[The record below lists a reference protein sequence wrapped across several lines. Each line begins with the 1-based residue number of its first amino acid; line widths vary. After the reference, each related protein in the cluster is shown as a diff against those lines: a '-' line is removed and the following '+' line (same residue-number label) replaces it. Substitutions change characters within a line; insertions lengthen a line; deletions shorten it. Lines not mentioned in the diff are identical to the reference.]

1 MIKNK
6 FRIAMLNRLSL
17 APYYDPTHADST
29 GWEWLIVE
37 RDDTLLTISDGSAEA
52 TGQESKAP
60 DALFANNTLAAVLI
74 DPNADYDSFLFM
86 RHIPPPARTEGNFF
100 PADGYA
106 RLFTNAQGQLQ
117 MQAHGRHALQSEIR
131 HGKSVFIDVSLPP
144 ADFPGALSWHFDAEQ
159 KPWSQQS

>member
-1 MIKNK
+1 MMKDK

-17 APYYDPTHADST
+17 APYYDPTQTDSS

-37 RDDTLLTISDGSAEA
+37 RSGTLLTISDGSAEA
-52 TGQESKAP
+52 CGRESAAP
-60 DALFANNTLAAVLI
+60 DTLVANNTLAAVLI
-74 DPNADYDSFLFM
+74 ESGPDTDSFLFM
-86 RHIPPPARTEGNFF
+86 RHLPPPSRTEGNFF

-131 HGKSVFIDVSLPP
+131 HGKSVFIDVALPP
-144 ADFPGALSWHFDAEQ
+144 AHFPGALSWHFDAEQ

>member
-1 MIKNK
+1 MIADK

-17 APYYDPTHADST
+17 APYYAPTQSDSS

-37 RDDTLLTISDGSAEA
+37 RDGPLLTISDGSAEA
-52 TGQESKAP
+52 TGQETHAP
-60 DALFANNTLAAVLI
+60 EGLFANNTLVAVLI
-74 DPNADYDSFLFM
+74 DPNEHFDSFLFM
-86 RHIPPPARTEGNFF
+86 RHLPPPTRTEGNFF

-106 RLFTNAQGQLQ
+106 RLYTNAQGQIQ
-117 MQAHGRHALQSEIR
+117 MKAHGRHALQSEIR

-159 KPWSQQS
+159 RPWSQPS